1 MSSLTVLILASAA
14 CFPLL
19 KRTEERDTA
28 MNTVAPI
35 WDGNETWLVL
45 GGGGMFAVFPL
56 AYAVIM
62 PALYA
67 PITIMLLGLMFRG
80 VAFEYRWRSK
90 NQWFWDWSFS
100 LGSLAA
106 AFSQGVALGALLQ
119 GIPVVNRAYAGGWWD
134 WLTPFSIL
142 TGIAVVIGYALLG
155 ATWLIMKTEGEL
167 QERAFRYAWP
177 TGIGTLAL
185 IGVVSL
191 WTPFLDPV
199 FMQRWFSLPAILY
212 VAPVPLLVLAAA
224 YSLYRGLTERR
235 DYQPF
240 LSALSLFII
249 CFIGLGI
256 SFYPHIAPPSIT
268 IWDAAAPKES
278 LTPVGWCCHSGADD
292 TRLYRAF
299 VLGVSRQGARGR
311 RLSLMPDRPRS
322 TLSKLAW
329 FVTLWL
335 GGVVTL
341 GLVSLIIKAVL

>member
-1 MSSLTVLILASAA
+1 MEYDLAFIWAMVIAFAVLAYVILDGFDLGIGLL
-14 CFPLL
+14 FPLL

-90 NQWFWDWSFS
+90 NNQWFWDWSFS

-199 FMQRWFSLPAILY
+199 FMQRWFSFPAILY

-278 LTPVGWCCHSGADD
+278 LAFLLVGAAILVPMILAYTAHS
-292 TRLYRAF
+292 YWVF
-299 VLGVSRQGARGR
+299 RGKVR
-311 RLSLMPDRPRS
+311 E
-322 TLSKLAW
+322 
-329 FVTLWL
+329 
-335 GGVVTL
+335 GEGYH
-341 GLVSLIIKAVL
+341 